1 MWRLHRK
8 KSSLNWTPCESPTG
22 KRPNS
27 KEILERTPASSGFF
41 FEMINMVK
49 INTTGLTEYEKNDPL
64 WWCEHHKSTVAILA
78 LRLEQLLNGKEDLDK
93 ICRVLIENVKE
104 RNNLSWEYMEGETGT
119 DPETIR

>member
-1 MWRLHRK
+1 M
-8 KSSLNWTPCESPTG
+8 SLLRAKGPIV
-22 KRPNS
+22 KRYW
-27 KEILERTPASSGFF
+27 KERPHQAGFF

-49 INTTGLTEYEKNDPL
+49 MNTTELTEYEKNDPL

-78 LRLEQLLNGKEDLDK
+78 LRLEQLLNGREDLDK

-119 DPETIR
+119 DPQTVR